1 MNIGANPSTE
11 GGEDE
16 DGQKA
21 EEVDDAAQNVNDVV
35 DAFRLEE
42 TVFDKKGYMTYL
54 KGYIKTI
61 RSKLEAADP
70 SKVAAFEAAAQCICQ
85 KDILEFRQLSLLP
98 RRVNG
103 SRSHGVPAR
112 VPGQHDEIMIYWKD
126 GLKTQKF

>member
-11 GGEDE
+11 DGEDGE
-16 DGQKA
+16 DQKA
-21 EEVDDAAQNVNDVV
+21 DDVDDSPQNVNDVV

-61 RSKLEAADP
+61 RSKLEAVDP
-70 SKVAAFEAAAQCICQ
+70 SKVAAFESAAQGYAKKIFSNFDNYRFYQGESMDPEAMVCL
-85 KDILEFRQLSLLP
+85 LEFRENSE
-98 RRVNG
+98 V
-103 SRSHGVPAR
+103 
-112 VPGQHDEIMIYWKD
+112 MIYWKD